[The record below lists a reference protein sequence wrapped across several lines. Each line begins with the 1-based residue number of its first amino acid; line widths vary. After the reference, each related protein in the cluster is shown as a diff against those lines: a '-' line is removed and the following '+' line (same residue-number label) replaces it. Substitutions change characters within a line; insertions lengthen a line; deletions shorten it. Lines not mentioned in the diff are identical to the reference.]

1 MYHKIIDGPQLNVH
15 TLNFQVFHE
24 CRFEKAIIYFSSMNP
39 MIVAALALVAVTS
52 VAEATIFIGVVGVG
66 VSVTAS
72 ASTVATLGLLGGVA
86 LLKGLV
92 LGSLLSRPRHS
103 YRHSYRHKRSANP
116 ESESDA
122 AFAILTNSE
131 PDQCYRRLICDM
143 AAGAIPD
150 QDKILSLFNSEVSP
164 VSPKFEYV
172 TAAKVGKIVKKS
184 GLCEVRYTCP
194 LNTVEIA
201 KLLN

>member
-92 LGSLLSRPRHS
+92 LGSLLSRPR
-103 YRHSYRHKRSANP
+103 YSYRHKRSANP

-172 TAAKVGKIVKKS
+172 TAAKVGKIVKNS

-194 LNTVEIA
+194 LNTQEIA
-201 KLLN
+201 KLFN